1 MLTTTLSLGI
11 MAGLV
16 IGKPLGITLACY
28 LFIKNK
34 KAVLPANASW
44 KIFISAT
51 FLAGIGFTMSIF
63 IATLAFSSSLLQD
76 QAKFAV
82 LCASLVAAIL
92 GSLFLASNKP

>member
-1 MLTTTLSLGI
+1 MDNEMRLSSPVPGFRGDHL
-11 MAGLV
+11 
-16 IGKPLGITLACY
+16 

-34 KAVLPANASW
+34 KAALPANTNW
-44 KIFISAT
+44 KIFISAN
-51 FLAGIGFTMSIF
+51 FLAGIGFTMSMF

-76 QAKFAV
+76 QAKVAV